1 MCKRLASGSRCRRSL
16 ARGGKVGK
24 LSLSLCVLVFD
35 ILSNGTWIGRDRRVS
50 AGTQDSMQ
58 KVFFSSVKMLTICHR
73 VVSSSGTWGN

>member
-35 ILSNGTWIGRDRRVS
+35 ILSNGTWIRKDGRVS
-50 AGTQDSMQ
+50 ARAH
-58 KVFFSSVKMLTICHR
+58 KIACRRYFFPV
-73 VVSSSGTWGN
+73 